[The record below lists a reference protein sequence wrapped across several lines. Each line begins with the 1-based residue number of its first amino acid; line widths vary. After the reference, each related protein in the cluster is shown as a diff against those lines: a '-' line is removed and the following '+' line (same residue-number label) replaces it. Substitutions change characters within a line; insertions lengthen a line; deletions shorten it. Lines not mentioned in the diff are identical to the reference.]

1 MTVQSDC
8 QPSRQALVISS
19 FVMKWLDFS
28 TCHPPVSVSYHCP
41 GHSLCNFLCVVI
53 KWWLSDWKWLLKLN
67 LSFSQNILFKKKKRP
82 FVSVSFNV
90 KKRSFLFHIWL
101 LPWWVFG
108 NGCAAFGPGIG
119 AKHPCPLPSWQAVAR
134 GDEAMGQCPTC
145 APSRASPSREQPSTV
160 WRTLGRVTASSSC
173 QLFFFF
179 FMKLIR
185 NSAWGHLAW
194 EIHVKIRSFKNT
206 SLII

>member
-19 FVMKWLDFS
+19 FVMKWSDFS

-67 LSFSQNILFKKKKRP
+67 LSFSQNILFKKKKKKRP
-82 FVSVSFNV
+82 FVSAAFNV
-90 KKRSFLFHIWL
+90 LKKKSFLFHIWL

-108 NGCAAFGPGIG
+108 KGWAAFGPGIRWSEASMLCHRDG
-119 AKHPCPLPSWQAVAR
+119 ERWYEDMKPQGNVGSALPLTHLQAWSGPA
-134 GDEAMGQCPTC
+134 
-145 APSRASPSREQPSTV
+145 V
-160 WRTLGRVTASSSC
+160 WRTLGRVTAGTSC
-173 QLFFFF
+173 QILFIFFF
-179 FMKLIR
+179 
-185 NSAWGHLAW
+185 
-194 EIHVKIRSFKNT
+194 
-206 SLII
+206 SLWN